1 MSSNKPQNWQTIQQH
16 VVANLR
22 TARHH
27 LYGNVAV
34 YLSLFLIEHWFAKLG
49 HSQTLRA
56 DAFNNLSGI
65 LSTGLLMTGLFIATK
80 THDDDLLGAPISP
93 AEQKSLGPRIQ
104 QSRFRFETIYTLL
117 AGVTMIA
124 IAVDIVFKGGLKLIQ
139 HSDTPLTSGV
149 AEIGALVSFLLLL
162 ILWGFNHFW
171 SRKLKN
177 AALIAASRDTF
188 TDALTSL
195 VTIITIVCT
204 TLLKLYWL
212 DSLISIA
219 LGLYILNTGLKIFRE
234 SSLNLVD
241 YFDPYLEARYQQQL
255 EHLPGVQ
262 QVNFLKAH
270 YDGSLIMLTVTLT
283 VPPTMT
289 ALEIYQLTQEI
300 NTVMWSQFSVMQTD
314 VMTLPGKLTP
324 KQPNSKQS

>member
-1 MSSNKPQNWQTIQQH
+1 MPPNTGQNWQAIQRQ
-16 VVANLR
+16 VVQNLR

-34 YLSLFLIEHWFAKLG
+34 YLGLFLIEDWFAQLG
-49 HSQTLRA
+49 QSQTLRA

-104 QSRFRFETIYTLL
+104 QSRFRFETVYTLL
-117 AGVTMIA
+117 AGATMIA
-124 IAVDIVFKGGLKLIQ
+124 IAADIIFKGILKLVQ
-139 HSDTPLTSGV
+139 HPNTPVTSQV
-149 AEIGALVSFLLLL
+149 AELGALISFFTLL

-195 VTIITIVCT
+195 VTIITILST
-204 TLLKLYWL
+204 TLLHLNWL
-212 DSLISIA
+212 DSLMSIG
-219 LGLYILNTGLKIFRE
+219 LGGYILTTGLKIFRD

-241 YFDPYLEARYQQQL
+241 YFNPYLEARYQARL
-255 EHLPGVQ
+255 ETMTGIQKVD
-262 QVNFLKAH
+262 FLKAS
-270 YDGSLIMLTVTLT
+270 YDGSLIMMTVTIT
-283 VPPTMT
+283 VSPTMT
-289 ALEIYQLTQEI
+289 AQAIYDLSQNI
-300 NTVMWSQFSVMQTD
+300 NTTMWVQFGVMQTD
-314 VMTLPGKLTP
+314 VMTIPGIVGP
-324 KQPNSKQS
+324 KSLH